1 MTIIQAEAKAMQLRH
16 PEHDVTTMAAIVG
29 HWFEG
34 GRWVG
39 FKLRFAGESSV
50 RHLTFSEIRDLQ
62 TEEDLT

>member
-16 PEHDVTTMAAIVG
+16 PENGTTTMAAIVS
-29 HWFEG
+29 HWFVG